1 MNIVLSILA
10 VIFIFLLCNYLYRKI
25 KGTPNKPLKE
35 IWNEYKQEMQKINEE
50 HR

>member
-1 MNIVLSILA
+1 MNIVLLILIIFY
-10 VIFIFLLCNYLYRKI
+10 VIIYIEK